1 MKIGNWETEWA
12 KCWEQAWE
20 CEEWNGS
27 AGAENQ
33 RWNAGYLDGN
43 TKNMDNKAGDTGNWG
58 IKYSDRSKIE

>member
-1 MKIGNWETEWA
+1 MKIGNWETEWG

-33 RWNAGYLDGN
+33 PWNAGYLDGN
-43 TKNMDNKAGDTGNWG
+43 TKNMDNKADDTGNWG